1 MNTEKY
7 KEVISANI
15 ELYTKSSHEYE
26 KLEPQYRPE
35 NLKRVKAL
43 LKKEIDAVGA
53 RKILDLGCGTGFMIN
68 LMKEYVDE
76 ITGVDVTQVMLDR
89 VDKSGNA
96 KIELINH
103 DTGSYPV
110 VEGKYDMATAH
121 SFLHHLY
128 DIKPTIETA
137 AKALRK
143 GGVFVNELDPNYY
156 FWEAINKLERNGN
169 YSPLV
174 KREVE
179 EVNHKDEDI
188 EKTFGVN
195 PEVYNTAEYGKNI
208 KGGFKE
214 EELIETLLG
223 AGFSKVEIKY
233 HWFLGETLVVNNPN
247 SEKEKNLE
255 TAKWFNEVLHSSM
268 PLSRHLYKYVGFVA
282 TK

>member
-1 MNTEKY
+1 MTTEKY
-7 KEVISANI
+7 KEVINANI
-15 ELYTKSSHEYE
+15 ELYSKSSHEYE

-35 NLKRVKAL
+35 NLKRVKSI
-43 LKKEIDAVGA
+43 LKKEIDKIGA
-53 RKILDLGCGTGFMIN
+53 KKVLDLGCGTGFMIY

-89 VDKSGNA
+89 VDKSGHA
-96 KIELINH
+96 KIELVNH

-110 VEGKYDMATAH
+110 AEGKYDMVTAH

-137 AKALRK
+137 SKALRL

-156 FWEAINKLERNGN
+156 FWEAINKLERNGS

-179 EVNHKDEDI
+179 EVNHKEEDI

-195 PEVYNTAEYGKNI
+195 PDIYNTAEYGKNI

-247 SEKEKNLE
+247 SEKERNLE
-255 TAKWFNEVLHSSM
+255 TAKWFNEVLHNSM

-282 TK
+282 KK